1 MDWLDKILFSVL
13 SRHQRLPQWS
23 DQKVEGQ
30 WIVYMLGLSSGC
42 CCPSA
47 GSEPCD
53 TVDAGWAK
61 DDRFSETC
69 STAIDAPGGVDD
81 G

>member
-1 MDWLDKILFSVL
+1 
-13 SRHQRLPQWS
+13 
-23 DQKVEGQ
+23 
-30 WIVYMLGLSSGC
+30 MLGLSSGC

-69 STAIDAPGGVDD
+69 STAIDSPGVEQESQNLESFRLVVLQN
-81 G
+81 